1 MATPLRRPNSMELEH
16 VTVGEVTPTV
26 YIKQTNNVIDE
37 SIQKSE
43 VLYKYK
49 HAS

>member
-1 MATPLRRPNSMELEH
+1 MTCHVLEH

-26 YIKQTNNVIDE
+26 YVKDKNDVIDE

-43 VLYKYK
+43 VRLNFKYNLN
-49 HAS
+49 AR